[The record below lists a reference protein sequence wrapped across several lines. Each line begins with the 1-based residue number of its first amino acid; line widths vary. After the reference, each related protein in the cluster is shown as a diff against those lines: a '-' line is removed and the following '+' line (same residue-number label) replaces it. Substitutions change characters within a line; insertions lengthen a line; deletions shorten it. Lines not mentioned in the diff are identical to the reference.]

1 MGGLS
6 AVAGQPVGLR
16 WPLSH
21 AVWVGTTLLLV
32 ATVAAAA
39 PAGIDTPLGPRGPD
53 AAPALSVPL
62 PQGPPPPLST
72 LEVTPKRDRLPDE
85 AQVEVKRFIVT
96 RLVPRAPRRRLP

>member
-1 MGGLS
+1 
-6 AVAGQPVGLR
+6 
-16 WPLSH
+16 
-21 AVWVGTTLLLV
+21 
-32 ATVAAAA
+32 
-39 PAGIDTPLGPRGPD
+39 
-53 AAPALSVPL
+53 LSVPL